1 MDSENVSA
9 EKPVAA
15 EVDANG
21 NGKDNHADAIKRTET
36 RESQIEYPTG
46 PKLWVIIG
54 SLYLAMFLVALD
66 RTIIATAIPRI
77 TDSFNSIDDI
87 GWYGS
92 AYLLTACGF
101 ILLYGRVYT
110 FHSTKWTFLSG
121 ITLFEIGSAVC
132 GAAPSSNALIVGR
145 AIAGFGS
152 SGIMTGAITIM
163 INTIPLARRPIFQGM
178 FGAVF
183 GVASVAG
190 PLLGG
195 AFTDSKA
202 TWRWCFYIN
211 LPIGAFTIAAL
222 IFFLHLNERGK
233 KHLTLW
239 QQFVHLDP
247 IGT

>member
-1 MDSENVSA
+1 MDSETFSVD
-9 EKPVAA
+9 KPIGLESGSHVKN
-15 EVDANG
+15 DA
-21 NGKDNHADAIKRTET
+21 KADITRTET

-46 PKLWVIIG
+46 PKLMIIMA
-54 SLYLAMFLVALD
+54 SLYFAMFLVALD

-77 TDSFNSIDDI
+77 TDTFNSIDDI

-101 ILLYGRVYT
+101 MLMYGRIYT
-110 FHSTKWTFLSG
+110 FYSSKWVFLSG
-121 ITLFEIGSAVC
+121 IFLFEVGSAVC
-132 GAAPSSNALIVGR
+132 GAAPTSKALIIGR

-163 INTIPLARRPIFQGM
+163 INTVPLHRRPMYQGL

-195 AFTDSKA
+195 VFTDSKA
-202 TWRWCFYIN
+202 TWRW
-211 LPIGAFTIAAL
+211 
-222 IFFLHLNERGK
+222 
-233 KHLTLW
+233 
-239 QQFVHLDP
+239 
-247 IGT
+247 

>member
-1 MDSENVSA
+1 MDSESA
-9 EKPVAA
+9 S
-15 EVDANG
+15 VDKHVMADPKSHV
-21 NGKDNHADAIKRTET
+21 KDNTNADITRTET

-46 PKLWVIIG
+46 PKLIIIMA
-54 SLYLAMFLVALD
+54 SLYFAMFLVALD

-77 TDSFNSIDDI
+77 TDTFHSIDDI

-101 ILLYGRVYT
+101 ILVYGRIYT
-110 FHSTKWTFLSG
+110 FYSTKWVFLSG
-121 ITLFEIGSAVC
+121 IFLFEVGSAVC

-163 INTIPLARRPIFQGM
+163 INTVPLHKRPMYQGL

-202 TWRWCFYIN
+202 TWRW
-211 LPIGAFTIAAL
+211 
-222 IFFLHLNERGK
+222 
-233 KHLTLW
+233 
-239 QQFVHLDP
+239 
-247 IGT
+247 

>member
-1 MDSENVSA
+1 MDSENASVD
-9 EKPVAA
+9 KPVGA
-15 EVDANG
+15 VKGDASE
-21 NGKDNHADAIKRTET
+21 DIQRTET
-36 RESQIEYPTG
+36 RESQIEYPSG
-46 PKLWVIIG
+46 PKLMIIMA
-54 SLYLAMFLVALD
+54 SLYFAMFLVALD

-77 TDSFNSIDDI
+77 TDTFNSIDDI

-101 ILLYGRVYT
+101 ILMYGRIYT
-110 FHSTKWTFLSG
+110 FYSTKWVFLSG
-121 ITLFEIGSAVC
+121 IFLFEVGSAVC
-132 GAAPSSNALIVGR
+132 GAAPTSIALIVGR

-163 INTIPLARRPIFQGM
+163 INTVPLHKRPMYQGF

-202 TWRWCFYIN
+202 TWRW
-211 LPIGAFTIAAL
+211 
-222 IFFLHLNERGK
+222 
-233 KHLTLW
+233 
-239 QQFVHLDP
+239 
-247 IGT
+247 

>member
-1 MDSENVSA
+1 MDSETTSVDKPIGA
-9 EKPVAA
+9 ESRSHVKS
-15 EVDANG
+15 DAN
-21 NGKDNHADAIKRTET
+21 ADITRTET
-36 RESQIEYPTG
+36 RESQIEYPSG
-46 PKLWVIIG
+46 PKLIVIMA
-54 SLYLAMFLVALD
+54 SLYFAMFLVALD

-77 TDSFNSIDDI
+77 TDTFNSIDDI

-101 ILLYGRVYT
+101 ILIYGRIYT
-110 FHSTKWTFLSG
+110 FYSTKWTFLSG
-121 ITLFEIGSAVC
+121 IFLFEVGSAVC
-132 GAAPSSNALIVGR
+132 GAAPTSNALIVGR

-163 INTIPLARRPIFQGM
+163 INTVPLHKRPMYQGL

-202 TWRWCFYIN
+202 TWRW
-211 LPIGAFTIAAL
+211 
-222 IFFLHLNERGK
+222 
-233 KHLTLW
+233 
-239 QQFVHLDP
+239 
-247 IGT
+247 

>member
-1 MDSENVSA
+1 MDSETVSVDKPIGA
-9 EKPVAA
+9 ESGSHVKTDV
-15 EVDANG
+15 
-21 NGKDNHADAIKRTET
+21 KADITRTET

-46 PKLWVIIG
+46 PKLMIIMA

-77 TDSFNSIDDI
+77 TDTFNSIDDI

-101 ILLYGRVYT
+101 ILMYGRIYT
-110 FHSTKWTFLSG
+110 FYSSKWVFLSG
-121 ITLFEIGSAVC
+121 IFLFEVGSAVC
-132 GAAPSSNALIVGR
+132 GAAPTSNALIVGR

-163 INTIPLARRPIFQGM
+163 INTVPLHRRPMYQGL

-195 AFTDSKA
+195 VFTDTKA
-202 TWRWCFYIN
+202 TWRW
-211 LPIGAFTIAAL
+211 
-222 IFFLHLNERGK
+222 
-233 KHLTLW
+233 
-239 QQFVHLDP
+239 
-247 IGT
+247 

>member
-1 MDSENVSA
+1 MDSEIASV
-9 EKPVAA
+9 EKPIGA
-15 EVDANG
+15 EPE
-21 NGKDNHADAIKRTET
+21 RTVT

-46 PKLWVIIG
+46 PKLFVIMA

-92 AYLLTACGF
+92 AYLLTASGF
-101 ILLYGRVYT
+101 ILLYGRIYT
-110 FHSTKWTFLSG
+110 FYSTKWVFLSG
-121 ITLFEIGSAVC
+121 IILFEIGSAVC
-132 GAAPSSNALIVGR
+132 GAAPTSNALIAGR

-163 INTIPLARRPIFQGM
+163 INTVPLPKRPMYQGF

-202 TWRWCFYIN
+202 TWRW
-211 LPIGAFTIAAL
+211 
-222 IFFLHLNERGK
+222 
-233 KHLTLW
+233 
-239 QQFVHLDP
+239 
-247 IGT
+247 